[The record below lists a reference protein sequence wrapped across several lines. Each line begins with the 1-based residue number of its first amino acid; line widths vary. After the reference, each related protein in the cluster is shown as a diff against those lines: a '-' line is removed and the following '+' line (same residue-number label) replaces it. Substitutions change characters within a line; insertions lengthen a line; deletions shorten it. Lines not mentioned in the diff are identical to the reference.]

1 MLYKQICPI
10 HHYRY
15 SGAKCPICE
24 RERIN
29 SMVRRFAKKEENAC
43 HQSETDQEKDL
54 DWSALSDKFNIRGI

>member
-29 SMVRRFAKKEENAC
+29 NMVHRFVKKEENKTVEA
-43 HQSETDQEKDL
+43 ETTPEKDL
-54 DWSALSDKFNIRGI
+54 DWSALADKFNIKGI